1 MYYRRANAAVIVY
14 DITSN
19 KSFEEARSWVKGQ
32 YCVCV
37 CVCSCMCA
45 FMRACVQDSMFIP
58 HLLLSYIHVLFQFF
72 RYNL

>member
-32 YCVCV
+32 DCVCV
-37 CVCSCMCA
+37 CVFMRVYIHA
-45 FMRACVQDSMFIP
+45 FMHACMLACV
-58 HLLLSYIHVLFQFF
+58 
-72 RYNL
+72 

>member
-32 YCVCV
+32 DCV
-37 CVCSCMCA
+37 CVCSCVCTFMRSC
-45 FMRACVQDSMFIP
+45 MRACLLVCDHPIHIRQYIP
-58 HLLLSYIHVLFQFF
+58 
-72 RYNL
+72 